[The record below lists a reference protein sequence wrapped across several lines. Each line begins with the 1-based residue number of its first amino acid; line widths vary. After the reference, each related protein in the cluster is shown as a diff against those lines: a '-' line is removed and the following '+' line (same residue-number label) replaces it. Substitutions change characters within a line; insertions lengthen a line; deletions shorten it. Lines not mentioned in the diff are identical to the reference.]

1 MRDTTLAI
9 AAWCRAF
16 IRHERH
22 TAPSAGSV
30 DRWTRLGTLANK
42 VTLVRTVTAIGISIP
57 AMLQASLTWL
67 VAAYLV
73 YWAGDM
79 LDGWVARR
87 RAEETQIGAVL
98 DIVSDRAC
106 SAVLVCGLAI
116 MQPDLWVALVIFLV
130 QFMVV
135 DCALSLAFLHWDLL
149 SPNYFYRVDHRV
161 WLLNWSPVAKTINSV
176 GVVLAVMLGSLSLAT
191 SLATAQLALK
201 IWSSRRVVQL
211 GRCASRA

>member
-1 MRDTTLAI
+1 MRDTTLGI

-16 IRHERH
+16 IRQERH

-30 DRWTRLGTLANK
+30 DRWTHLGTLANK

-87 RAEETQIGAVL
+87 LAEETQIGAVL

-116 MQPDLWVALVIFLV
+116 MQPHLWVALVIFLV

-135 DCALSLAFLHWDLL
+135 DCVLSLAFLQWDLV

-161 WLLNWSPVAKTINSV
+161 WLLNWSPVAKSINTV

-201 IWSSRRVVQL
+201 IWSSRRVLQL